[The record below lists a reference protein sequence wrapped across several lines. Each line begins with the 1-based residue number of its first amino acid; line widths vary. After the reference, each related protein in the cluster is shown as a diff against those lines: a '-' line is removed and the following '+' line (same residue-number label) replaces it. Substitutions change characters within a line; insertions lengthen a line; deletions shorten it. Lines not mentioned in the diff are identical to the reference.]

1 MLKSGKSI
9 NVLSHV
15 MQLLAVVTLFTEA
28 VICLVSAHYEPCC
41 FSCQPLFNLFSS
53 FPLLGGYTNR
63 LYSIEDQAMRLKLMI
78 HIVKERCFLFLFVN
92 VVLLTCG

>member
-28 VICLVSAHYEPCC
+28 VICLSVLIMNHAVLAVNR
-41 FSCQPLFNLFSS
+41 FFNLFRRS
-53 FPLLGGYTNR
+53 PYW
-63 LYSIEDQAMRLKLMI
+63 EDISTRFVGLKI
-78 HIVKERCFLFLFVN
+78 KH
-92 VVLLTCG
+92 

>member
-28 VICLVSAHYEPCC
+28 VICLSVLIMNHAVLAVNR
-41 FSCQPLFNLFSS
+41 FFNLFSS
-53 FPLLGGYTNR
+53 FPLLGGYINQ
-63 LYSIEDQAMRLKLMI
+63 LYLIED
-78 HIVKERCFLFLFVN
+78 
-92 VVLLTCG
+92 